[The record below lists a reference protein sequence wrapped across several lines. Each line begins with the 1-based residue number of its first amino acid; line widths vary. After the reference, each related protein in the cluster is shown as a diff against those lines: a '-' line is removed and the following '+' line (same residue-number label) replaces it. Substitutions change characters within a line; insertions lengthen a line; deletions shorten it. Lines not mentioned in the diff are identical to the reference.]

1 MSALAHTDRE
11 RAASCASAVTR
22 TQARNIF
29 EGLRRL
35 RRDLDTEPTQ
45 GSSHHAKEPFM
56 TATTPSSLTPSIGD
70 RVDSLDWSALGV
82 QPRVYTVDRDS

>member
-1 MSALAHTDRE
+1 MSALAHTGHE

-35 RRDLDTEPTQ
+35 RRDLDTNTDPT
-45 GSSHHAKEPFM
+45 GHP
-56 TATTPSSLTPSIGD
+56 TTRRSRS
-70 RVDSLDWSALGV
+70 
-82 QPRVYTVDRDS
+82 

>member
-35 RRDLDTEPTQ
+35 RRDLDTDTTQ
-45 GSSHHAKEPFM
+45 
-56 TATTPSSLTPSIGD
+56 
-70 RVDSLDWSALGV
+70 RVIP
-82 QPRVYTVDRDS
+82 PREGAVHDRDHAEQPHPQHR